1 MKRKEV
7 YTAICSQR
15 IHHSR
20 LMQILDS
27 QLHCAK
33 CLCRAPGVI
42 CTCSLLCPA
51 TSGPMAA
58 LKVWG
63 PEAGWRLTFA
73 GKKVACM
80 KLLYGLAA
88 AGIRLRLRGSTMATM
103 LPWSAPLRVKFT
115 GSTRSWSAWRLGNCE
130 NVRVLVLQSEGTICC
145 DKIYWILSENNYR
158 AILRQNL
165 LWQNLLNSQW
175 EQ

>member
-1 MKRKEV
+1 MTVLLDCIDSE
-7 YTAICSQR
+7 TSQWP
-15 IHHSR
+15 SS
-20 LMQILDS
+20 LTDS

-51 TSGPMAA
+51 TSGPTAA

-63 PEAGWRLTFA
+63 PEAGWRSTSA

-88 AGIRLRLRGSTMATM
+88 AGIRLWGSTMATM
-103 LPWSAPLRVKFT
+103 LPWWAPLLVKFT
-115 GSTRSWSAWRLGNCE
+115 GSTRSWSAWRLGHYE
-130 NVRVLVLQSEGTICC
+130 NVRVLGLRNLKALSVATKFTEFS
-145 DKIYWILSENNYR
+145 SENNNGGT
-158 AILRQNL
+158 LGHNL
-165 LWQNLLNSQW
+165 LWQNLLNSQLRTIM
-175 EQ
+175 ELS